1 MAHAIVIGGGIGG
14 LTAAAA
20 LHAHG
25 WTVTLHERAA
35 SLEPVG
41 SGLAIGPNALR
52 ALDTIGAGD
61 PVRALNAFQGEGGV
75 RRADGRWLSRTS
87 IQTAA
92 DRYGDPLVVT
102 LRAALVDLLAAR
114 LPDGALRLN
123 STAALASPGDA
134 TTPATVTTSTTGP
147 APGAGTGAV
156 TGEET
161 ADLVVAADGIHSPTR
176 ATLFPGRS
184 PIRYTG
190 LTAWRAVTRAPA
202 GSFTPAEAW
211 GRGTVFGINPLTG
224 DRAYLYATAPA
235 PEGARAPGGDE
246 RAELLRLFGGWY
258 DPVPAL
264 LEGVDPDA
272 VLRNDVYHMPRPL
285 PAFHRGRTALL
296 GDAAHPMTPNL
307 GQGACQAIEDAVVL
321 AHHATRGDMP
331 AALAAYTAAR
341 RRRTTQVMRRSHR
354 LARMT
359 ALTGA
364 VPVAARDAAVR
375 LAGLLGPTALVRE
388 ADMIFRWRPPAG
400 PACPAAVS
408 AAGQGP
414 HQHDPP

>member
-25 WTVTLHERAA
+25 WTVDLHERAA
-35 SLEPVG
+35 TLEPVG

-61 PVRALNAFQGEGGV
+61 PVRALAALHGEGGV

-102 LRAALVDLLAAR
+102 LRAALVDLLADR
-114 LPDGALRLN
+114 LPDGALHLD

-134 TTPATVTTSTTGP
+134 AAPATVTT
-147 APGAGTGAV
+147 AG
-156 TGEET
+156 GEQA
-161 ADLVVAADGIHSPTR
+161 ADLVVAADGIHSPART
-176 ATLFPGRS
+176 ALFPGPS

-202 GSFTPAEAW
+202 GGLTPAEAW
-211 GRGTVFGINPLTG
+211 GRGLVFGINPLAG
-224 DRAYLYATAPA
+224 GRAYLYATAPA

-246 RAELLRLFGGWY
+246 RAELIRLFGGWY

-264 LEGVDPDA
+264 LESVEPDV

-285 PAFHRGRTALL
+285 PAFHRGRVALL

-321 AHHATRGDMP
+321 AHHATAATRTGAPDLP
-331 AALAAYTAAR
+331 GALAGYTAAR
-341 RRRTTQVMRRSHR
+341 RRRTTQVMRRSHH
-354 LARMT
+354 LARLT

-364 VPVAARDAAVR
+364 VPVAARDTAVR
-375 LAGLLGPTALVRE
+375 LAGLLGPTALVRQG
-388 ADMIFRWRPPAG
+388 DMIFRWRPPTD
-400 PACPAAVS
+400 PA
-408 AAGQGP
+408 
-414 HQHDPP
+414 

>member
-25 WTVTLHERAA
+25 WTVRLHERAA

-102 LRAALVDLLAAR
+102 LRAVLVDLLADR
-114 LPDGALRLN
+114 LPGGALHLN
-123 STAALASPGDA
+123 STAALTDPGGA
-134 TTPATVTTSTTGP
+134 ATPATVTVTTGS
-147 APGAGTGAV
+147 GA
-156 TGEET
+156 GEET

-176 ATLFPGRS
+176 TALFPGRS

-202 GSFTPAEAW
+202 GGFTPAEAW
-211 GRGTVFGINPLTG
+211 GRGTVFGINPLAG
-224 DRAYLYATAPA
+224 GRAYLYATAPA

-246 RAELLRLFGGWY
+246 RAELLRLFGDWY

-264 LEGVDPDA
+264 LEAVDPGA
-272 VLRNDVYHMPRPL
+272 VLRNDVHHMPRPL
-285 PAFHRGRTALL
+285 PAFHRGRVALL

-321 AHHATRGDMP
+321 AHHATQAATGSPGPGVPD
-331 AALAAYTAAR
+331 ALAAYTAAR
-341 RRRTTQVMRRSHR
+341 RRRTTRVMRRSR
-354 LARMT
+354 QIGRMT

-364 VPVAARDAAVR
+364 VPVFFRDAAVR
-375 LAGLLGPTALVRE
+375 LAGLLGPTALDRQG
-388 ADMIFRWRPPAG
+388 DMIFRWRPPG
-400 PACPAAVS
+400 EPA
-408 AAGQGP
+408 
-414 HQHDPP
+414 

>member
-20 LHAHG
+20 LHTHG

-61 PVRALNAFQGEGGV
+61 PVRDLNAFQGEGGV

-102 LRAALVDLLAAR
+102 MRAALIDLLAAR
-114 LPDGALRLN
+114 LPADALHLH
-123 STAALASPGDA
+123 STATLADPGGA
-134 TTPATVTTSTTGP
+134 TAPATVTT
-147 APGAGTGAV
+147 GAG
-156 TGEET
+156 EQT
-161 ADLVVAADGIHSPTR
+161 ADLVVAADGIHSPAR

-202 GSFTPAEAW
+202 GGFTPAEAW
-211 GRGTVFGINPLTG
+211 GRGTVFGINPLAG

-235 PEGARAPGGDE
+235 PEGATAPGGDE
-246 RAELLRLFGGWY
+246 RAELLRLFGDWY

-264 LEGVDPDA
+264 LHATDPAA

-285 PAFHRGRTALL
+285 PAFHRGRVALL

-321 AHHATRGDMP
+321 AHHATRAATGDTPDVP

-341 RRRTTQVMRRSHR
+341 RRRTTRVMRRSR
-354 LARMT
+354 QIGRIT
-359 ALTGA
+359 ALSGA
-364 VPVAARDAAVR
+364 VPVAARDGAVR
-375 LAGLLGPTALVRE
+375 LAGLLGPTALVRQG
-388 ADMIFRWRPPAG
+388 DMIFRWRPPGA
-400 PACPAAVS
+400 PA
-408 AAGQGP
+408 
-414 HQHDPP
+414 

>member
-1 MAHAIVIGGGIGG
+1 V
-14 LTAAAA
+14 
-20 LHAHG
+20 
-25 WTVTLHERAA
+25 
-35 SLEPVG
+35 
-41 SGLAIGPNALR
+41 
-52 ALDTIGAGD
+52 
-61 PVRALNAFQGEGGV
+61 GGV

-114 LPDGALRLN
+114 LPDGALHLN
-123 STAALASPGDA
+123 STADLASPGDA
-134 TTPATVTTSTTGP
+134 TTPATVTTSTTGT
-147 APGAGTGAV
+147 GAGVV

-321 AHHATRGDMP
+321 AHHATRAAGGAGGAGGDMP

-354 LARMT
+354 IARMT

-400 PACPAAVS
+400 PA
-408 AAGQGP
+408 
-414 HQHDPP
+414 

>member
-114 LPDGALRLN
+114 LPDGALHLN
-123 STAALASPGDA
+123 STADLASPGDA

-147 APGAGTGAV
+147 GAGVV

-321 AHHATRGDMP
+321 AHHATRAAGTPPGPDTRDAADGADGAGGDMP

-354 LARMT
+354 IARMT

-400 PACPAAVS
+400 PA
-408 AAGQGP
+408 
-414 HQHDPP
+414 

>member
-61 PVRALNAFQGEGGV
+61 PVRVLNAFQGEGGV

-92 DRYGDPLVVT
+92 DRYGDPLVVI

-123 STAALASPGDA
+123 STADLASAGDA
-134 TTPATVTTSTTGP
+134 TTPATVTTSTDSGGV
-147 APGAGTGAV
+147 A
-156 TGEET
+156 GEET

-202 GSFTPAEAW
+202 GGFTPAEAW

-235 PEGARAPGGDE
+235 PEGAHAPGGDE

-321 AHHATRGDMP
+321 AHHATHAAGTPPGPDTRDAASRAGRAGGDMP

-375 LAGLLGPTALVRE
+375 LAGLLGSTALVRE
-388 ADMIFRWRPPAG
+388 ADMIFRWRPPAD
-400 PACPAAVS
+400 PA
-408 AAGQGP
+408 
-414 HQHDPP
+414 

>member
-75 RRADGRWLSRTS
+75 RRSDGRWLSRTS

-123 STAALASPGDA
+123 STATLASPGDA
-134 TTPATVTTSTTGP
+134 TAPATVTTSTES
-147 APGAGTGAV
+147 GAGGVA
-156 TGEET
+156 GEE
-161 ADLVVAADGIHSPTR
+161 AAGLVVAADGIHSPTR
-176 ATLFPGRS
+176 AALFPGRS

-190 LTAWRAVTRAPA
+190 LTAWRAVTAAPA

-235 PEGARAPGGDE
+235 FEGARAPGGDE
-246 RAELLRLFGGWY
+246 RAELLRLFGDWY

-285 PAFHRGRTALL
+285 PAFHRGRAALL

-321 AHHATRGDMP
+321 AYHATLAARDAASGDMP

-341 RRRTTQVMRRSHR
+341 RRRTAQVMRRSHR
-354 LARMT
+354 IGRMT

-375 LAGLLGPTALVRE
+375 LAGLLGPTALVRQ
-388 ADMIFRWRPPAG
+388 ADMIFQWRPPG
-400 PACPAAVS
+400 DPA
-408 AAGQGP
+408 
-414 HQHDPP
+414 

>member
-102 LRAALVDLLAAR
+102 LRAALVDLLADR
-114 LPDGALRLN
+114 LPDGALHLN
-123 STAALASPGDA
+123 STATLASPGDA
-134 TTPATVTTSTTGP
+134 TAPATVTTSTDT
-147 APGAGTGAV
+147 GTGTV

-176 ATLFPGRS
+176 AALFPGRS

-246 RAELLRLFGGWY
+246 RAELLRLFGDWY

-264 LEGVDPDA
+264 LKTVDPDA

-285 PAFHRGRTALL
+285 PAFHRGRAALL

-307 GQGACQAIEDAVVL
+307 GQGACQAVEDAVVL
-321 AHHATRGDMP
+321 AHHATRAATGGMP

-341 RRRTTQVMRRSHR
+341 RRRTTEVMRRSHR
-354 LARMT
+354 ICRMT

-375 LAGLLGPTALVRE
+375 LAGLLGPTALVRQ
-388 ADMIFRWRPPAG
+388 ADMIFQWRPPAD
-400 PACPAAVS
+400 PA
-408 AAGQGP
+408 
-414 HQHDPP
+414 